1 VVFSAAEQKAAFESY
16 ITGNSYLNS
25 IRGQF
30 SERNGLVLPW
40 LNLFDLN
47 LVQDFSVKV
56 GGKKQN
62 LQLRADF
69 YNIGNMINSSWGV
82 SDRIVMNRP
91 LTYTK
96 IGDEYKYQFTRTAGE
111 LRTEI
116 YDPSVTLGDV
126 WQMQLGIRYSFN

>member
-1 VVFSAAEQKAAFESY
+1 
-16 ITGNSYLNS
+16 
-25 IRGQF
+25 
-30 SERNGLVLPW
+30 
-40 LNLFDLN
+40 
-47 LVQDFSVKV
+47 VKV

>member
-1 VVFSAAEQKAAFESY
+1 
-16 ITGNSYLNS
+16 
-25 IRGQF
+25 
-30 SERNGLVLPW
+30 
-40 LNLFDLN
+40 
-47 LVQDFSVKV
+47 VKV

-82 SDRIVMNRP
+82 SDRVVMTRP

-96 IGDEYKYQFTRTAGE
+96 IDGEYKYQFTRTAGE

-126 WQMQLGIRYSFN
+126 WQAQIGIRYSFN